1 MSTSLFRTCAT
12 LTLCIATTAATATQF
27 SITDL
32 SALGMYAAWSVN
44 DSGHVVGSQRDS
56 QTYVRSAVLYDGTDL
71 INLGSLSG
79 AGSEAFSINNPG
91 QVVGTSYTGSER
103 HAFVANASGANAS
116 YALTDLGTL
125 GGTGSY
131 AYGINDSG
139 LIAGYSTVSCQQAT
153 CDTHAFVGD
162 ASGLTDIGGFGG
174 NTTRALAINNS
185 GQATGQS
192 NHTGNTAASAFIWSS
207 AGGMLDLGTLGGL
220 RSHGWDI
227 NDSGVVAGWS
237 QTTSGSNT
245 EHAFIGSAP
254 GLLQDLGT
262 LGGTHSRALGIN
274 NNGEVV
280 GNAQIAGDTYHAF
293 LWDATDGLQDLNS
306 LVADLTGWSYLDTAA
321 GISNTGH
328 IVGTAYDAS
337 GERKQVLLTPIVVDN
352 TDPAPLGTFGPGA
365 LGSGWLVGQN
375 QGTAEVVQSPVDGED
390 DQVVKLTTGSPVS
403 IVQDIDTPSGPF
415 SLSFDFLFGTT
426 TGELKVFLNA
436 ILLGTIDAPGTLLGT
451 FTNFSIEVTDQNLFA
466 LINVPIEFLFDG
478 TSNSIVY
485 LDDVSLLRDG
495 ADQVPEP
502 STVILLVAGLSGVR
516 LAHRRGKERRT
527 PR

>member
-1 MSTSLFRTCAT
+1 MSTPLFRTFAT
-12 LTLCIATTAATATQF
+12 LTLCVATSTTTATQF

-44 DSGHVVGSQRDS
+44 DSGHVAGSLRDG
-56 QTYVRSAVLYDGTDL
+56 QTYLRSAVVFDGTGL
-71 INLGSLSG
+71 TNLGSLNN
-79 AGSEAFSINNPG
+79 AGGEAFGISNMG
-91 QVVGTSYTGSER
+91 QVVGSSYTGTGIDR
-103 HAFVANASGANAS
+103 HAFVGNASSG
-116 YALTDLGTL
+116 LTDLGTL

-139 LIAGYSTVSCQQAT
+139 LIAGYSTVACQQAT

-162 ASGLTDIGGFGG
+162 ATGLTDIGGFGG
-174 NTTRALAINNS
+174 NTTRAFAINNS

-192 NHTGNTAASAFIWSS
+192 NHAGNTAASAYIWSS
-207 AGGMLDLGTLGGL
+207 ASSMLDLGTLGGA

-237 QTTSGSNT
+237 QTTSGSST

-254 GLLQDLGT
+254 GALQDLGT
-262 LGGTHSRALGIN
+262 LGGTHSRAQGIN

-293 LWDATDGLQDLNS
+293 LWDATDGLQDLND

-337 GERKQVLLTPIVVDN
+337 GVRKQVLLSPVVVDN
-352 TDPAPLGTFGPGA
+352 TGPTPLDTFGPGA
-365 LGSGWLVGQN
+365 LGSGWLVGED

-403 IVQDIDTPSGPF
+403 IVQEIDTPSGPF
-415 SLSFDFLFGTT
+415 SLSFDYLFGTT
-426 TGELKVFLNA
+426 TGELTVFLNA
-436 ILLGTIDAPGTLLGT
+436 ILLATIDAPDTLLAT
-451 FTNFSIEVTDQNLFA
+451 FINFSIAVTDQNLFA
-466 LINVPIEFLFDG
+466 LNDVPLEFRFDG
-478 TSNSIVY
+478 TSNSVVY

-502 STVILLVAGLSGVR
+502 STVILLVAGLTGVR
-516 LAHRRGKERRT
+516 LTHRWGRERRT